1 MSNDLI
7 NNYIKKVTK
16 NMGTNQRKEVHKEL
30 KTHILDSADAIAA
43 KKNVDVDDFIIRE
56 VIQNMGPAEEVAEMY
71 PIETTFIDTLK
82 EITRLTVK
90 FFVLVISVSLI
101 VAIAQWI
108 YFQKLQYP
116 QNNVINFYNV
126 HINTF
131 TLIVIFV
138 ALIVLIAIRLIR
150 KRKNQPKN

>member
-1 MSNDLI
+1 MNNGLI
-7 NNYIKKVTK
+7 KNYIKKVTK
-16 NMGTNQRKEVHKEL
+16 DMGSNQRKEVSKEL

-43 KKNVDVDDFIIRE
+43 EKNVDVDDFIIRE
-56 VIQNMGPAEEVAEMY
+56 VILNMGPAEEVAAMY
-71 PIETTFIDTLK
+71 PVETTFIDTLK
-82 EITRLTVK
+82 ELTKLTVK

-116 QNNVINFYNV
+116 QNNVINLYNL
-126 HINTF
+126 HINAF

-138 ALIVLIAIRLIR
+138 ALIIVIAIRLIR
-150 KRKNQPKN
+150 KRINQPKN